1 MKKII
6 AMLLACMMVVG
17 LFAGCGSSDPANS
30 GSPAPSQSQSGAPAE
45 SEKPSEPA
53 GPEAITLKVWAPQED
68 QVDDSSWLPQMLAKF
83 EAAHP
88 EYAITWDLGVCG
100 EGDAGNT
107 VKNDP
112 AAAAD
117 VYLFANDQLGTLIEA
132 GALAELGGD
141 YLAQVQNDVSATY
154 LASVTHTDGGV
165 YGFPMTCNTWFMY
178 YNKDVF
184 TEEDVKSL
192 DAMLAKGVVAFPFT
206 TGWYAGAFFMGNGG
220 TLFGPNGNDAAAG
233 IQFGGEAGYAAANY
247 MIDLAANPNFVND
260 ADGRGNAGLKD
271 GTVGAY
277 FDGSWNYTGLY
288 EVLGDKLG
296 AVALPTANIGGTEV
310 SMKAFA
316 GSKAVGVNPN
326 AKSMKAAMQL
336 AAFLASA
343 EGQLLRYELRGITP
357 ACTTLA
363 EDPSVQSSICAVA
376 EMGVMANTSMLQPS
390 IPEMSNFWSP
400 MQTFGENIIAGAVT
414 HDNVQAQVDAFV
426 ESLNNSG
433 L

>member
-6 AMLLACMMVVG
+6 AMLLASMMVIG
-17 LFAGCGSSDPANS
+17 LFAGCGGSDDTPASN
-30 GSPAPSQSQSGAPAE
+30 APSESTPAE
-45 SEKPSEPA
+45 STPA
-53 GPEAITLKVWAPQED
+53 ESTPAESTAPEAITLKVWAPQED
-68 QVDDSSWLPQMLAKF
+68 QVDSSSWLPQMLAKF

-88 EYAITWDLGVCG
+88 EYTITWDLGVCG
-100 EGDAGNT
+100 EGDAGTT

-154 LASVTHTDGGV
+154 LSSVTYTDGGV

-178 YNKDVF
+178 YNKSLL
-184 TEEDVKSL
+184 TEDDVKSL
-192 DAMLAKGVVAFPFT
+192 ETMLSKGVVAFPMT
-206 TGWYAGAFFMGNGG
+206 TGWYAGAFFIGNGG
-220 TLFGPNGNDAAAG
+220 SLFGPNGNDATAG
-233 IQFGGEAGYAAANY
+233 IQFGGEAGYAAAQY
-247 MIDLAANPNFVND
+247 MIDLAANPNFKND
-260 ADGRGNAGLKD
+260 ADDLGNAGLKD
-271 GTVGAY
+271 GSVAAY
-277 FDGSWNYTGLY
+277 FDGSWNYSGLY
-288 EVLGDKLG
+288 EALGENLG
-296 AVALPTANIGGTEV
+296 AVALPTFTVNGTTQ

-326 AKSMKAAMQL
+326 AANPKAAMQL

-357 ACTTLA
+357 ACTALA
-363 EDPSVQSSICAVA
+363 EDPSVQSSICAMA
-376 EMGVMANTSMLQPS
+376 EMGVMASTSVLQPS
-390 IPEMSNFWSP
+390 IAEMNNYWSP
-400 MQTFGENIIAGAVT
+400 MQTFGENILNGSVNSG
-414 HDNVQAQVDAFV
+414 NVAEQVDAFV
-426 ESLNNSG
+426 ESLNNTG